1 MQPFPTQDTG
11 VAMTMTSKQ
20 RMLTALDGG
29 IPDRLPATT
38 HFLMPQF
45 LNGCMGGISEEE
57 FFDTCGWDPITYTT
71 PHRPDPA
78 RHEYYDPD
86 QGEPGFLE
94 SRRIATDNWRVRSE
108 AIPGQER
115 TTIRYRFLTPR
126 GALSMVLEFDGYTA
140 WVAEPLIKQK
150 RDIELI
156 ADYATAPKCDVEAVN
171 RVADAYGQRGLVRGY
186 ICCFDVFGQPGTWQD
201 ATCLVG
207 VEPLIL
213 ETYDDPA
220 WVHELLGILVRRKKV
235 FVESLAGARYDV
247 LELGGG
253 SASSTV
259 ISPRLFEEFVA
270 PYDSELIALAH
281 GAGQRISYHTC
292 GGMMPI
298 LERIA
303 AMKPNAMETF
313 TPPGMGGDADLAEAR
328 RRLSK
333 EICMIGGFD
342 QFHFF
347 KGCTPQQTRAEVRRC
362 FQAAGRN
369 GAYILCPSD
378 NFFEAE
384 PILVKAFS
392 DEAKNCIY
400 ETSGGGEAL

>member
-1 MQPFPTQDTG
+1 MG
-11 VAMTMTSKQ
+11 MTSKQ

-29 IPDRLPATT
+29 KPDRLPATT

-45 LNGCMGGISEEE
+45 LNGCMGGMSEDE
-57 FFDTCGWDPITYTT
+57 FFDACGWDPIAYAV
-71 PHRPDPA
+71 PHRPDPT
-78 RHEYYDPD
+78 RGEHYDPD
-86 QGEPGFLE
+86 QGKPGFLE
-94 SRRIATDNWRVRSE
+94 SRRIASDNWRVRCE
-108 AIPGQER
+108 AIVGRQYPAA
-115 TTIRYRFLTPR
+115 RYRFVTPK
-126 GALSMVLEFDGYTA
+126 GELSMVVESDPFTA
-140 WVAEPLIKQK
+140 WLVEPLIKEK

-156 ADYATAPKCDVEAVN
+156 AEYATAPKCDVDAVN
-171 RVADAYGQRGLVRGY
+171 QAVDAFGQRGLLRGY

-207 VEPLIL
+207 VERMIM

-220 WVHELLGILVRRKKV
+220 WVRELLGILFRRKKV
-235 FVESLAGARYDV
+235 FVESLAGARYDI

-281 GAGQRISYHTC
+281 RAGQRIAYHTC

-303 AMKPNAMETF
+303 AMKPNAMETL
-313 TPPGMGGDADLAEAR
+313 TPPAMGGDMDLAEAR
-328 RRLSK
+328 RRIPRD
-333 EICMIGGFD
+333 ICMIGGFD

-347 KGCTPQQTRAEVRRC
+347 KGCTPQETRAEVRRC
-362 FQAAGRN
+362 FDAAGRD

-378 NFFEAE
+378 NFFDAE
-384 PILVKAFS
+384 PELIKAFA
-392 DEAKNCIY
+392 DEAKRCVYDPPNGDGA
-400 ETSGGGEAL
+400 S